1 MSVYY
6 TYNEFPYGTYEI
18 SAAILLQYNNNK
30 AYPDIINL
38 IKNYTSLLEEH
49 IRYCTDFYI
58 ASKTNSYNRII
69 IECMANSEHID
80 LLNSNSNTISDIKRN
95 YKNIETT
102 LDIYYPNNPNNPNN
116 LKDVLREIIWRR
128 YRIYKN
134 QLNMLLY

>member
-6 TYNEFPYGTYEI
+6 KYNEFPYGTYEI

-58 ASKTNSYNRII
+58 ASKTN
-69 IECMANSEHID
+69 
-80 LLNSNSNTISDIKRN
+80 TISDIKSN

-134 QLNMLLY
+134 QLNMLLS

>member
-80 LLNSNSNTISDIKRN
+80 LLNSNSNTISDIKSN

-102 LDIYYPNNPNNPNN
+102 LDIYYPNNPNN

-134 QLNMLLY
+134 QLNMLLS

>member
-30 AYPDIINL
+30 VYPDIINL
-38 IKNYTSLLEEH
+38 IKNYTSFLEEH

-58 ASKTNSYNRII
+58 TRNTNGYNRII
-69 IECMANSEHID
+69 IECMANSEHMD
-80 LLNSNSNTISDIKRN
+80 LLSSTSESISNMKSKLKDIEM
-95 YKNIETT
+95 I
-102 LDIYYPNNPNNPNN
+102 LDLYYPNNLNN

-128 YRIYKN
+128 YKIYKT
-134 QLNMLLY
+134 QLTRLSQ